1 MQDYRWR
8 LLGMAAPYLLLSLAL
23 WPLAGFETSLLL
35 LLTVAVVYLLRHL
48 FWLQQLQLWL
58 KKPDISQIP
67 LAYYA
72 KENDL
77 TKRVIEE
84 FNRTYKPKK

>member
-1 MQDYRWR
+1 MIIDVS
-8 LLGMAAPYLLLSLAL
+8 A
-23 WPLAGFETSLLL
+23 
-35 LLTVAVVYLLRHL
+35 
-48 FWLQQLQLWL
+48 
-58 KKPDISQIP
+58 IP

-84 FNRTYKPKK
+84 FNRTYKSKK

>member
-1 MQDYRWR
+1 
-8 LLGMAAPYLLLSLAL
+8 
-23 WPLAGFETSLLL
+23 
-35 LLTVAVVYLLRHL
+35 
-48 FWLQQLQLWL
+48 
-58 KKPDISQIP
+58 

>member
-1 MQDYRWR
+1 M
-8 LLGMAAPYLLLSLAL
+8 LP
-23 WPLAGFETSLLL
+23 EI
-35 LLTVAVVYLLRHL
+35 
-48 FWLQQLQLWL
+48 L
-58 KKPDISQIP
+58 KLVQAIGEKEKFTMIIDIGQIP

-84 FNRTYKPKK
+84 FNKTYKPKK